1 MFKDFYGKE
10 PDIGP
15 LLESR
20 GLSLPNTGSA
30 R

>member
-20 GLSLPNTGSA
+20 GLSLTDG
-30 R
+30 